1 MFLGA
6 TFLIYFMVFAMPGD
20 PIAALFGD
28 RPPAPGVIEQIREQ
42 YHLDEPFIVQYFYYL
57 AGIFQGDFG
66 VTYSGQSVNDVLA
79 RTFPVTIRLALLAI
93 FFEMV
98 AGIFVGL
105 VCGLRKGG
113 IFDATGLG
121 VSLVLISLP
130 IFVIGFVAQYF
141 LAIQLGWFSPTVGA
155 GAPLEDLILPAL
167 VLASISFAQIVRLT
181 RASVIDTASLDFV
194 RTAYSKGL
202 TRRRIVPVHVLRN
215 SLIPVITYLG
225 TDFGTLLVGAT
236 VTEGIFNVPG
246 VGDTL
251 FQAILRG
258 EGPTDRVLRH
268 RHGALYL
275 IVNLLIDLSTP
286 CSTRGSAMP
295 DIDTTT
301 SKPRPEHFV
310 APLEET
316 PLDAIDAIKAEGKP
330 SNLWIDAWHDLRQ
343 RPMFWIS
350 LGDHPHHR
358 VHRPVPRPVHAR
370 AAEREL
376 PARQQQR
383 RARPRGTRSGSPA
396 RAATSGRAS
405 CTARRRRSPS
415 ASS

>member
-1 MFLGA
+1 MLWYTGKRLLQVIPVLLGA

-20 PIAALFGD
+20 PIAALYGD

-42 YHLDEPFIVQYFYYL
+42 YHLNDPFIVQYFYYL

-93 FFEMV
+93 FFEMT

-105 VCGLRKGG
+105 VSGLRKGG

-130 IFVIGFVAQYF
+130 IFVVGFVAQYF

-181 RASVIDTASLDFV
+181 RSSVIETASLDFV

-202 TRRRIVPVHVLRN
+202 TRRRIVPVHSLRN

-246 VGDTL
+246 VGRTL

-258 EGPTDRVLRH
+258 EGPTIVSFVTVMVL
-268 RHGALYL
+268 LYL
-275 IVNLLIDLSTP
+275 VVNLVIDLLY
-286 CSTRGSAMP
+286 AVL
-295 DIDTTT
+295 D
-301 SKPRPEHFV
+301 PRIRY
-310 APLEET
+310 A
-316 PLDAIDAIKAEGKP
+316 
-330 SNLWIDAWHDLRQ
+330 
-343 RPMFWIS
+343 
-350 LGDHPHHR
+350 
-358 VHRPVPRPVHAR
+358 
-370 AAEREL
+370 
-376 PARQQQR
+376 
-383 RARPRGTRSGSPA
+383 
-396 RAATSGRAS
+396 
-405 CTARRRRSPS
+405 
-415 ASS
+415 

>member
-1 MFLGA
+1 MLWYTGKRLLQVIPVLLGA

-20 PIAALFGD
+20 PIAALYGD

-42 YHLDEPFIVQYFYYL
+42 YHLNDPFIVQYFYYL

-105 VCGLRKGG
+105 VSGLRKGG

-130 IFVIGFVAQYF
+130 IFVVGFVAQYF

-181 RASVIDTASLDFV
+181 RSSVIETASLDFV

-202 TRRRIVPVHVLRN
+202 TRRRIVPVHILRN

-246 VGDTL
+246 VGRTL

-258 EGPTDRVLRH
+258 EGPTIVSFVTVMVL
-268 RHGALYL
+268 LYL
-275 IVNLLIDLSTP
+275 IVNLVIDLLY
-286 CSTRGSAMP
+286 AVL
-295 DIDTTT
+295 D
-301 SKPRPEHFV
+301 PRIRY
-310 APLEET
+310 A
-316 PLDAIDAIKAEGKP
+316 
-330 SNLWIDAWHDLRQ
+330 
-343 RPMFWIS
+343 
-350 LGDHPHHR
+350 
-358 VHRPVPRPVHAR
+358 
-370 AAEREL
+370 
-376 PARQQQR
+376 
-383 RARPRGTRSGSPA
+383 
-396 RAATSGRAS
+396 
-405 CTARRRRSPS
+405 
-415 ASS
+415 